1 MVSRFVAVPVVIPF
15 EECIQTFGEA
25 FFSAYMFDQPG
36 YVLRNVPS
44 IVVGCAFANEEC
56 ERERVERFDPASV
69 GMASTGI
76 AGFGVDYVPVVSR
89 PFDERIIIDC
99 LA

>member
-1 MVSRFVAVPVVIPF
+1 MNPFLRLPGFAGISKKVSDMVSRFVAVPVVIPF

-69 GMASTGI
+69 GMAST
-76 AGFGVDYVPVVSR
+76 A
-89 PFDERIIIDC
+89 
-99 LA
+99 